1 MKSKFAF
8 DDQIELTTQVSVTMH
23 DADGQ
28 ETVVSG
34 YVSGRYYERPDIYDV
49 TIPGRLNHRQ
59 ETMVLHCIPVGR
71 IKIIGRPK
79 RDNTIV
85 LAPYHSAPS
94 KVA

>member
-8 DDQIELTTQVSVTMH
+8 KDQIELTTPVNVTMH
-23 DADGQ
+23 DPKGQ

-49 TIPGRLNHRQ
+49 TIPGLKNHNN
-59 ETMVLHCIPVGR
+59 ETTVLHGVPAGR